1 MIEKICYLWFDMPL
15 ITLPCAAICRLALN
29 RIEGMLPE

>member
-1 MIEKICYLWFDMPL
+1 MIEKICFLWFDMPL
-15 ITLPCAAICRLALN
+15 ITLPYAVICRMALN